1 MSTTEARS
9 PWQNRT
15 EVGIIELKKH
25 NRRLMVRSQTPKPLW
40 DFCALYTTDLRNRL
54 VRPLQQLHGRT
65 PYEVLTGN
73 TPDVSEFI
81 EYEWYQPVWYCKLSA
96 FPEQRKYLA
105 RWIGIAHQV
114 GQVMCY

>member
-1 MSTTEARS
+1 MSTTEAHS

-25 NRRLMVRSQTPKPLW
+25 IRRLMVRSQTPKPLW

-81 EYEWYQPVWYCKLSA
+81 EYEWYQPVWYYKPSA
-96 FPEQRKYLA
+96 FPEKRKYLA
-105 RWIGIAHQV
+105 RWIGIAHRV
-114 GQVMCY
+114 GQAMCY